1 MLKNSLAI
9 SGIELIRKIHLNIP
23 NQSGIYKMLDI
34 TGQIIYIGKAKN
46 LKQRLYSYSL
56 KTHNPRTYAMVQNI
70 YKIEWVI
77 TNSEYDA
84 LLLESSLIKQIQPKY
99 NILLKDD
106 RQFPFIKIETDHPFP
121 RILVYK
127 SKQATPTKN
136 IFGPFASTY
145 YVKENIKL
153 LQQIFQLRTC
163 TDSFFNNREKPCI
176 LYQIKR
182 CSAPCVKKIKTK
194 DYTLSINQAMS
205 FLKGNNLK
213 VKEDLIN
220 TMKQA
225 SKQQDFERAI
235 ILRER
240 IKLLQNNHHKQ
251 SIILQNQSD
260 ADFIALME
268 YNGQFI
274 YNIFMFRYGYNH
286 GSVNFIIPI
295 PLQDNLE
302 EALRA
307 FLIQFYNKREIPKN
321 IYTNIALKDSEIL
334 QDVKGYLNNKS
345 GKRINIKTPNSTLS
359 KNIMEIVI
367 HNTLELIK
375 QQEQVTNKW
384 VGNFQALAEL
394 FKIKNPITRIELYD
408 NSHLYGTFPLGAMV
422 CATPAGFS
430 KKDYR
435 TFYVKNENIQP
446 NDDYAILAE
455 TLIRRFNKLT
465 PENTP
470 QLIFIDGGK
479 GQLSTAKSI
488 ATQLNLTDIKI
499 IAIGKGPNRNAGEE
513 TLYLNN
519 KETINLPRYSATLH
533 FIQMLRNEVHRFAI
547 TSLRKR
553 KLKSLTTSELS
564 HIAGIGVKRK
574 KDLLTYFGS
583 IENIRNATITELTQ
597 VKGVSVALATKIFN
611 WFH

>member
-1 MLKNSLAI
+1 MLETSPAI
-9 SGIELIRKIHLNIP
+9 SGIKLIRKIHPNIP
-23 NQSGIYKMLDI
+23 NQSGVYKMLDVK
-34 TGQIIYIGKAKN
+34 GQIIYIGKAKN

-56 KTHNPRTYAMVQNI
+56 KNHNPRTQAMVQNI
-70 YKIEWVI
+70 HSIEWII

-84 LLLESSLIKQIQPKY
+84 LLLEASFIKQLQPKY

-106 RQFPFIKIETDHPFP
+106 RQFPFIKIDTNHPFP
-121 RILVYK
+121 RILAYK

-182 CSAPCVKKIKTK
+182 CSAPCVQKIKAK
-194 DYTLSINQAMS
+194 DYELSINQAMS

-213 VKEDLIN
+213 IKEDLIN
-220 TMKQA
+220 SMKQA
-225 SKQQDFERAI
+225 SQQQDFERAI

-251 SIILQNQSD
+251 SIILQNQHD
-260 ADFIALME
+260 ADFIGLME
-268 YNGQFI
+268 HNGQFV

-286 GSVNFIIPI
+286 GSLNFIIPI
-295 PLQDNLE
+295 TLQDNLE

-307 FLIQFYNKREIPKN
+307 FLIQFYSKREIPKN
-321 IYTNIALKDSEIL
+321 IYTNITLPQSEIL
-334 QDVKGYLNNKS
+334 QDIKNYLNTKA
-345 GKRINIKTPNSTLS
+345 GKQINIKNPRSIFS
-359 KNIMEIVI
+359 KSIMETVI
-367 HNTLELIK
+367 HNTIEIIK
-375 QQEQVTNKW
+375 QQEQVANKW
-384 VGNFQALAEL
+384 ANNFKALAEL
-394 FKIKNPITRIELYD
+394 FKIENSITRIELYD

-435 TFYVKNENIQP
+435 TFHVQDQTIQP

-465 PENTP
+465 PETTP

-488 ATQLNLTDIKI
+488 AKQLNLQDIKI
-499 IAIGKGPNRNAGEE
+499 IAIGKGLNRNAGEE
-513 TLYLNN
+513 TLYISN
-519 KETINLPRYSATLH
+519 KETINLPRYSSTLH

-553 KLKSLTTSELS
+553 KLKSLTISELS
-564 HIAGIGVKRK
+564 QIAGVGAKRK

-597 VKGVSVALATKIFN
+597 VKGVSVDLATKIFN